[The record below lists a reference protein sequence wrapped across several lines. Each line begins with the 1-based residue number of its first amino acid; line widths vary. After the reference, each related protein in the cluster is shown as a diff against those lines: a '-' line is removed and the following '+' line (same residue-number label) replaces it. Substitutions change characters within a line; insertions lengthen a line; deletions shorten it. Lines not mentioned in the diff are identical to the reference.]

1 VICPFYNYVALSL
14 KDLSICQLGLP
25 FLLKLEEAISVNKG
39 AFKSV
44 ATDEYRSYGILE
56 IQIIMSI
63 LVTGGAGFIGSNL
76 VEDLLAS
83 GKKVIVLDNM
93 DTGSRSN
100 LEDLGDLEVIEA
112 SCVDSSKFNL
122 KPEAIYHLGIPSSS
136 PMYKKNP
143 FLVGDAINGTIAV
156 FELARSAKC
165 RVVYASSSS
174 LYSGL
179 TPPHREDM
187 PVQVTDYYTEARLAI
202 ERIAELY
209 KRLFDVPSAGM
220 RFFSVYGPKEKA
232 KKQYANMVSQFLWE
246 MMEGKSPVIYG
257 DGTQTRDFTY
267 VKDIVRALRLAMS
280 SDYHGILN
288 AGTGKAHS
296 FNDVV
301 TQLNEIMGSTIKQK
315 HIENPIKNYVP
326 HTLADTTN
334 AEKVLGFR
342 AKYSLENGIK
352 ELLDYYRA

>member
-1 VICPFYNYVALSL
+1 LS
-14 KDLSICQLGLP
+14 
-25 FLLKLEEAISVNKG
+25 V
-39 AFKSV
+39 
-44 ATDEYRSYGILE
+44 
-56 IQIIMSI
+56 

-83 GKKVIVLDNM
+83 GKKVTVLDNM
-93 DTGSRSN
+93 DTGSTSN
-100 LEDLGDLEVIEA
+100 LKDLNGDLEVVEA
-112 SCVDSSKFNL
+112 SCVNISKFNL

-136 PMYKKNP
+136 PMYKRNP

-187 PVQVTDYYTEARLAI
+187 TIQVTDYYTEARLAI

-220 RFFSVYGPKEKA
+220 RFFSVYGPKEGA
-232 KKQYANMVSQFLWE
+232 KKQYANMVTQFLWE
-246 MMEGKSPVIYG
+246 IMEGKSPMIYG

-267 VKDIVRALRLAMS
+267 VKDVVRALRIAMS

-288 AGTGKAHS
+288 VGTGAAYS

-301 TQLNEIMGSTIKQK
+301 DLINEGLINEGIGSEIKPK
-315 HIENPIKNYVP
+315 YVDNPIKNYVS
-326 HTLADTTN
+326 HTLADTSKTK
-334 AEKVLGFR
+334 EIIGFEACCTLDDGIR
-342 AKYSLENGIK
+342 SLIK
-352 ELLDYYRA
+352 FMKKS